1 MRVTFGVLIVSSV
14 CFIANGQ
21 TPLPVLSNIET
32 TQSLSN
38 NAYTNTNH
46 VDVLS
51 DSRLMFDSNDQSYNN
66 TNSDDQTITIKSRR
80 QTIPYFE
87 MRRLNAYYRDMEEW
101 RRQERLR
108 LKRYGL
114 YDRASIEE
122 LYAQ

>member
-1 MRVTFGVLIVSSV
+1 
-14 CFIANGQ
+14 
-21 TPLPVLSNIET
+21 
-32 TQSLSN
+32 
-38 NAYTNTNH
+38 
-46 VDVLS
+46 
-51 DSRLMFDSNDQSYNN
+51 MFDSNDQSYNN

>member
-1 MRVTFGVLIVSSV
+1 
-14 CFIANGQ
+14 
-21 TPLPVLSNIET
+21 
-32 TQSLSN
+32 
-38 NAYTNTNH
+38 
-46 VDVLS
+46 
-51 DSRLMFDSNDQSYNN
+51 
-66 TNSDDQTITIKSRR
+66 
-80 QTIPYFE
+80 